1 MGSKPK
7 FGLIIYLFVCLFCHY
22 RTNIVQYIHQWR
34 LLLDV
39 KKVQIAVCTCIKQHR
54 K

>member
-7 FGLIIYLFVCLFCHY
+7 FGLMIYLFVRLFCHY

-39 KKVQIAVCTCIKQHR
+39 KKAQIAVCTCIK
-54 K
+54 